1 MKKLLFFSF
10 LIFSISTVSFSQTL
24 SGVWEGD
31 LQVMGQSLPLLFNF
45 QEVEQE
51 WKGSM
56 DSPKQGARGIAM
68 SKVLFDGT
76 MLYFEIGDGVIV
88 YEGLFMG
95 ETIQGSF
102 KQFGMVLPLDLK
114 RSVEGTAKE
123 KELKRPQ
130 RPQPPFNYDSF
141 ETNFSNEDGAQ
152 LKGTITK
159 PYGEGPFPAVILVT
173 GSGPQN
179 RNSEILGHEPFWVM
193 ADHLTQN
200 GIVVFRYD
208 ERGVGE
214 SEGDF
219 SNATTNDFFRDA
231 QEALLHL
238 HSFDFVHPNKVGII
252 GHSEGGL
259 IAWMLAADAE
269 KTRLNFAISLAGPVV
284 SIPDLMKKQTEEVSR
299 TAGNPKALIDQQV
312 KINSQYYEMIAKSQ
326 GIDDAKSKVK
336 DLVNDVLESYDLSPE
351 IKQQQVNTL
360 VPTLERSLNPWFY
373 NFIRTNPETF
383 ISEIQIPVFAAFGGK
398 DVQVNAAQNA
408 NRLLELYKGKEEL
421 LELKVFPDLNHLF
434 QKANTGS
441 VSEYGEIEE
450 TFNQEVLN
458 DIAAFINSIKE

>member
-1 MKKLLFFSF
+1 MKKLLLFSF
-10 LIFSISTVSFSQTL
+10 LLFSFSTVSFSQTL

-31 LQVMGQSLPLLFNF
+31 LQVMGQSLPLVFNF

-88 YEGLFMG
+88 YEGLFIG
-95 ETIQGSF
+95 ETVQGTF
-102 KQFGMVLPLDLK
+102 KQSGMVLPLDLK
-114 RSVEGTAKE
+114 RSVGEATEKKE
-123 KELKRPQ
+123 IKRPQ
-130 RPQPPFNYDSF
+130 RPQAPFNYDSF
-141 ETNFSNEDGAQ
+141 ETSFSNEDGEQ
-152 LKGTITK
+152 LKGTVTK

-179 RNSEILGHEPFWVM
+179 RNSEIFGHEPFWVI
-193 ADHLTQN
+193 ADYLTQN

-219 SNATTNDFFRDA
+219 SNATTNDFFKDA

-238 HSFDFVHPNKVGII
+238 YSFDFVHPNKLGII

-259 IAWMLAADAE
+259 IAWMLAAEAN
-269 KTRLNFAISLAGPVV
+269 KTGLKFAVSLAGPVV

-299 TAGNPKALIDQQV
+299 TAGNPKALIEQQV
-312 KINSQYYEMIAKSQ
+312 KINSKYYQMIAQSW

-336 DLVNDVLESYDLSPE
+336 DLVNEVLESYDLSPE
-351 IKQQQVNTL
+351 LKQQQVNTM
-360 VPTLERSLNPWFY
+360 VPALERSLNPWFY

-408 NRLLELYKGKEEL
+408 NRLLELFNGKEEL
-421 LELKVFPDLNHLF
+421 LELKVFPELNHLF

-450 TFNQEVLN
+450 TFNLEVLN
-458 DIAAFINSIKE
+458 DISAFINSIKE

>member
-1 MKKLLFFSF
+1 MKKLLFSSLFFF
-10 LIFSISTVSFSQTL
+10 LLAIDSFSQTL
-24 SGVWEGD
+24 SGIWEGD
-31 LQVMGQSLPLLFNF
+31 LQVMGQSLPLVFNF

-88 YEGLFMG
+88 YEGLFIG
-95 ETIQGSF
+95 DTVQGTF
-102 KQFGMVLPLDLK
+102 KQSGMVLPLDLK
-114 RSVEGTAKE
+114 RSVEEAAEKKE
-123 KELKRPQ
+123 IKRPQ
-130 RPQPPFNYDSF
+130 RPQAPFNYDSF

-152 LKGTITK
+152 LKGTVTK

-193 ADHLTQN
+193 ADYLTQN

-219 SNATTNDFFRDA
+219 SNATTNEFFRDA
-231 QEALLHL
+231 QKALLHL
-238 HSFDFVHPNKVGII
+238 PTFDFIDSNKLGII

-259 IAWMLAADAE
+259 IAWMLAADAK
-269 KTRLNFAISLAGPVV
+269 KTGLSFAISLAGPVV
-284 SIPDLMKKQTEEVSR
+284 TIPELMKKQTEEVSR
-299 TAGNPKALIDQQV
+299 SSGNPKALIEQQV
-312 KINSQYYEMIAKSQ
+312 KINSQYYQMIAQSK
-326 GIDDAKSKVK
+326 GIDDAKSKVR
-336 DLVNDVLESYDLSPE
+336 DMVNEVLDSYDLSPE

-360 VPTLERSLNPWFY
+360 IPTLEKSLNPWFY
-373 NFIRTNPETF
+373 NFIRTNPESY

-421 LELKVFPDLNHLF
+421 LELKVFPELNHLF

-441 VSEYGEIEE
+441 VSEYAEIEE
-450 TFNQEVLN
+450 SFNLEVLN
-458 DIAAFINSIKE
+458 NIAAFIHSFKK